1 VGTTARSINN
11 QGQITGGY
19 TDANGLQHGY
29 IRQANGAFTKM
40 DAPAQ
45 FAGKA
50 AEGWGISNNGD
61 VLGVF
66 LGPPY
71 SSDAD
76 SFSFIRDTNG
86 NFTTFPWRASGS
98 YGYPLTGAINNSRDY
113 VLWGDPLIYHP
124 DGSSTPLSYPTTAA
138 LYSATYGLND
148 AGEVA
153 ATAYYYGEANDQ
165 VPFIRTPSGQFPG
178 IYCPGALPT
187 SAILDEWTPSSL
199 SADGKVAGHFDGPL
213 VTRAYIATPEPGE
226 PSLHLSKTSLTFPLT
241 VIDHVS
247 HQSLTLTNTG
257 DAPLSLGVLF
267 SNDIQKFGFD
277 RGGCTHELA
286 AGQSC
291 ELSTNFHP
299 LDTSVRK
306 DAKLVISDGSLDAPH
321 VIDVSG
327 TAVQPVLKLSATA
340 WSFSPHPIGE
350 VSGLGKVW
358 VYNPGPL
365 AIPFSRAFFSADDYS
380 DFKIVTNTC
389 TGSLPAFKTCSI
401 SFRFI
406 PIAAGFRRSLLR
418 IETEFGLDAGVDTYV
433 NVSGTGLAK
442 PLQFSNTNWSF
453 SAHPVGQTSGPG
465 RVWIYNGRTQP
476 ATFMAASLSG
486 ANPGDFRISSN
497 SCSGTLATFRAC
509 SVTFNFTPTA
519 AGSRTAT
526 LLLNSNAS
534 GSPQSIGLSGIGR

>member
-1 VGTTARSINN
+1 
-11 QGQITGGY
+11 
-19 TDANGLQHGY
+19 
-29 IRQANGAFTKM
+29 
-40 DAPAQ
+40 
-45 FAGKA
+45 
-50 AEGWGISNNGD
+50 
-61 VLGVF
+61 
-66 LGPPY
+66 
-71 SSDAD
+71 
-76 SFSFIRDTNG
+76 
-86 NFTTFPWRASGS
+86 
-98 YGYPLTGAINNSRDY
+98 
-113 VLWGDPLIYHP
+113 
-124 DGSSTPLSYPTTAA
+124 
-138 LYSATYGLND
+138 
-148 AGEVA
+148 VA

-365 AIPFSRAFFSADDYS
+365 AIPLSRAFFSADDYS

-465 RVWIYNGRTQP
+465 RVLDLQRTDP
-476 ATFMAASLSG
+476 AGNLYG
-486 ANPGDFRISSN
+486 
-497 SCSGTLATFRAC
+497 CLA
-509 SVTFNFTPTA
+509 
-519 AGSRTAT
+519 
-526 LLLNSNAS
+526 
-534 GSPQSIGLSGIGR
+534 